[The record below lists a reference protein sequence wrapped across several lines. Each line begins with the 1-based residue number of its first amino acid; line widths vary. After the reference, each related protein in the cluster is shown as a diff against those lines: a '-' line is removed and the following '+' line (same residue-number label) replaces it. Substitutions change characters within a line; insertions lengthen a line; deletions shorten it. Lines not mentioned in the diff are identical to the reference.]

1 MIRGDV
7 PRRVVPLQH
16 PVTLY
21 FEGEP
26 TRAEQG
32 EPVAAAL
39 VASGRLALARSSKF
53 HRPRGPACL
62 RGACDGCLARV
73 DGVPNVMTCRV
84 PASEG
89 MHVEVQNVLGSENID
104 LLRVTDWFFP
114 EGMDHHELFA
124 GVPGVQ
130 QVMQAFARRV
140 AGLGKLPS
148 ELERPRR
155 AARREADVLIVGAGP
170 AGMAMAA
177 RLAARGRK
185 VEILDD
191 ALEIG
196 GALRALAREDLPA
209 WGGIDGPFKAAAG
222 AGVLARRATTV
233 GGIFGDDVLAVGP
246 QGAEVITAR
255 AVVLATGA
263 HDGVLAF
270 EGNDVP
276 GVMSARAGGFL
287 LRCGVLVGDR
297 VVVVAQD
304 GARTGGQFGESF
316 ARAAAASGC
325 EVTLVRGELVRVR
338 GSRAVRGAIVREGS
352 RERKLNADAVLVDAA
367 RAPAYEL
374 CQQAGAE
381 LVHEPRGFVVRASLG
396 KIRDGFYAVGEVAGV
411 PLEPAALE
419 QAADEVARQV

>member
-1 MIRGDV
+1 
-7 PRRVVPLQH
+7 
-16 PVTLY
+16 
-21 FEGEP
+21 
-26 TRAEQG
+26 
-32 EPVAAAL
+32 
-39 VASGRLALARSSKF
+39 
-53 HRPRGPACL
+53 
-62 RGACDGCLARV
+62 
-73 DGVPNVMTCRV
+73 MTCLV
-84 PASEG
+84 PAHEG
-89 MHVEVQNVLGSENID
+89 THVEVQNVLGSENID

-148 ELERPRR
+148 AVERPRR
-155 AARREADVLIVGAGP
+155 AVRRTTDVLIAGAGP
-170 AGMAMAA
+170 AGMAVAT
-177 RLAARGRK
+177 RLTAGGRK

-191 ALEIG
+191 ALEVG

-209 WGGIDGPFKAAAG
+209 WGGIDGSFRAAAG
-222 AGVLARRATTV
+222 AGVQARPTTTV
-233 GGIFGDDVLAVGP
+233 GGVFGDDVLVIGP

-255 AVVLATGA
+255 AVVFATGA

-276 GVMSARAGGFL
+276 GVMSARAGSLL

-297 VVVVAQD
+297 VVVVVTED
-304 GARTGGQFGESF
+304 GAQRGGPFGESF

-325 EVTLVRGELVRVR
+325 EVTLVRGELLRVT
-338 GSRAVRGAIVREGS
+338 GSRAVRGAVVRERG
-352 RERKLNADAVLVDAA
+352 RERKLGADAVLVDAP

-374 CQQAGAE
+374 CRQAGAE
-381 LVHEPRGFVVRASLG
+381 LVHEPRGFVVRAPKG
-396 KIRDGFYAVGEVAGV
+396 KIRDGFYAVGEVAGA

-419 QAADEVARQV
+419 QAADEVAQLIA